1 MNQERQRRTS
11 SQSLQPTSANNQ
23 TTRPI
28 INRHLHQ
35 SSFSSSGSLP
45 NNLGFVTGEP
55 SRAHWKPDNAVQYC
69 ENCRARFGLLTRRH
83 HCRTCGGIFCGP
95 CSKYMIRLDQNADP
109 HPAGVTS
116 RICGDCH
123 SEFMRRGERE
133 EEAKRIA
140 AMNAS
145 GGDVI
150 GGNVG
155 GGGGV
160 SAVLASAGLNYTFPV
175 VGSVP
180 TAGRFGGGRDLMSD
194 HVDLN
199 QEQRGSEGTN
209 PKRQSI
215 DSDQSEEADEVGE
228 LEKPGRAF
236 ASARKP
242 STVEEPLIAQSVP
255 TDWSWST
262 F

>member
-1 MNQERQRRTS
+1 MNQQRQRRTS
-11 SQSLQPTSANNQ
+11 SQSLQPSTASNQ

-45 NNLGFVTGEP
+45 SNLAFVTGEP

-69 ENCRARFGLLTRRH
+69 ENCRTRFGLLTRRH

-116 RICGDCH
+116 RICGECH
-123 SEFMRRGERE
+123 SEFIRRGERE
-133 EEAKRIA
+133 HEAKRIA
-140 AMNAS
+140 AMNGVS
-145 GGDVI
+145 SGDVDGGDA
-150 GGNVG
+150 N
-155 GGGGV
+155 V
-160 SAVLASAGLNYTFPV
+160 SAALASAGLNYSFPV

-180 TAGRFGGGRDLMSD
+180 TAGRYGGRDLIGDQM
-194 HVDLN
+194 DLN
-199 QEQRGSEGTN
+199 QEPLGSEN
-209 PKRQSI
+209 RQGD
-215 DSDQSEEADEVGE
+215 DSDHDGESEEDDEVGE

-236 ASARKP
+236 ASVRKQ
-242 STVEEPLIAQSVP
+242 STVEEPIVAQSVP

>member
-55 SRAHWKPDNAVQYC
+55 SRAHWKVNTDTN
-69 ENCRARFGLLTRRH
+69 
-83 HCRTCGGIFCGP
+83 
-95 CSKYMIRLDQNADP
+95 SKPFSMITYHFELRSPTTLYSTVKTAALVLNADP

-160 SAVLASAGLNYTFPV
+160 SAALASAGLNYSFPV

-199 QEQRGSEGTN
+199 QEQRGSEGAN